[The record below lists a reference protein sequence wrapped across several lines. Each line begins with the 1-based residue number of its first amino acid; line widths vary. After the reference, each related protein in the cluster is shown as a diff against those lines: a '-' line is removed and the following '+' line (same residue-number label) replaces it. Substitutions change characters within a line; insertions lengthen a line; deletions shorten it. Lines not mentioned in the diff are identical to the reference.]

1 MSSRGK
7 LNLVSVG
14 PGAAELI
21 PPLAQ
26 SALCASEVIVGYELY
41 LTWIKPW
48 IDGKAVYA
56 FALTQER
63 ERASVAIRHA
73 RNGHAVSLVSS
84 GDVGVYGMA
93 AVVLEEM
100 AEDDT
105 FELSV
110 VPGISAATSCAS
122 LLGSP
127 LSHDFATLSLSDLL
141 CPWDRIEY
149 RARQLAQADLVVAL
163 YNVQSKTRQEGVY
176 RILRLFLE
184 EKGATTWC
192 GVVRNAYRPG
202 QEAYI
207 CTLGELLEH
216 RFDMLTTIIV
226 GNRFTQRKG
235 DFIFTP
241 RDSVTRALP
250 PSGEP
255 DERGGHES
263 HQPVWVFSGTS
274 DGNALAAKLS
284 ETGYYIIVSAA
295 TEYGR
300 EIACE
305 NLPGITIRSGRMGVE
320 ARRRQ
325 LVNSGARAI
334 VDATHPFATTISYQL
349 MQLAEKIGIPYVRYE
364 RPLARSS
371 NAAVFCKTM
380 EDAAAESVAKGGRVF
395 LASGAK
401 DLPVFL
407 KHEKASRCEW
417 FVRLTPEPDSL
428 QRALDLGVPRA
439 NICAMQ
445 GPFSQEFDEV
455 LWKSWR
461 IDCVVTKES
470 GEAGGFLAKAEAA
483 YSLGIRLI
491 VVERPQ
497 VDYPFVA
504 YDFDAVVDRL
514 KRLLCSGSSRARA
527 RSSGSPLRNVEHED
541 EHEHEHEDEHD

>member
-1 MSSRGK
+1 MSPTGK

-48 IDGKAVYA
+48 IDGKAVHA

-63 ERASVAIRHA
+63 ERAQFAIKHA
-73 RNGHAVSLVSS
+73 RNGRAVCLVSS

-93 AVVLEEM
+93 AVVLDQM
-100 AEDDT
+100 AEDDS

-110 VPGISAATSCAS
+110 IPGISAATSCAS

-141 CPWDRIEY
+141 CPWDRIEH
-149 RARQLAQADLVVAL
+149 RARRLAQADLVVAL

-207 CTLGELLEH
+207 CTLAELLEH
-216 RFDMLTTIIV
+216 RFDMLTTIII

-235 DFIFTP
+235 NFIFTVTGASRS
-241 RDSVTRALP
+241 RDESGNRAGK
-250 PSGEP
+250 PS
-255 DERGGHES
+255 HEA
-263 HQPVWVFSGTS
+263 VWVFSGTS
-274 DGNALAAKLS
+274 DGNALAAMLS
-284 ETGYYIIVSAA
+284 ATGYHLVVSTA

-300 EIACE
+300 EIVCE
-305 NLPGITIRSGRMGVE
+305 NLPGITIRSGKMGVD
-320 ARRRQ
+320 ARRRE
-325 LVNSGARAI
+325 LVNSGALAI
-334 VDATHPFATTISYQL
+334 VDATHPFAATISHQL
-349 MQLAEKIGIPYVRYE
+349 MQLAEEIRIPYVRYE

-371 NAAVFCKTM
+371 HPAVYCKTM
-380 EDAAAESVAKGGRVF
+380 NEAAAESVAKGGRIF

-401 DLPVFL
+401 DLPIFL
-407 KHEKASRCEW
+407 RHEGASRCEW
-417 FVRLTPEPDSL
+417 YVRLTPEPDSL
-428 QRALDLGVPRA
+428 QRALELGVPRA

-445 GPFSQEFDEV
+445 GPFSKEFDEL

-470 GEAGGFLAKAEAA
+470 RMKRSAMCF
-483 YSLGIRLI
+483 IR
-491 VVERPQ
+491 
-497 VDYPFVA
+497 
-504 YDFDAVVDRL
+504 
-514 KRLLCSGSSRARA
+514 ST
-527 RSSGSPLRNVEHED
+527 SP
-541 EHEHEHEDEHD
+541 

>member
-1 MSSRGK
+1 MSTSGK

-14 PGAAELI
+14 PGTAELI

-26 SALCASEVIVGYELY
+26 SALCAGEMIVGYELY

-56 FALTQER
+56 FPLTQER
-63 ERASVAIRHA
+63 ERALFAIQHA
-73 RNGHAVSLVSS
+73 RNGHTVCLVSS

-93 AVVLEEM
+93 AVVLEQM

-110 VPGISAATSCAS
+110 IPGISAATSCAS

-141 CPWDRIEY
+141 CPWGQIEH
-149 RARQLAQADLVVAL
+149 RACQLAQADLVVAL
-163 YNVQSKTRQEGVY
+163 YNVQSKTRKEGVY
-176 RILRLFLE
+176 RILRIFLE

-207 CTLGELLEH
+207 CTLVELLEH

-235 DFIFTP
+235 NFIFTP
-241 RDSVTRALP
+241 RLYVTQASRP
-250 PSGEP
+250 CKDP
-255 DERGGHES
+255 DERAGRPSHELTS
-263 HQPVWVFSGTS
+263 ARDSSRQPVWVFSGTS
-274 DGNALAAKLS
+274 DGNALASKLS
-284 ETGYYIIVSAA
+284 ATGYHVIVSTA

-300 EIACE
+300 EIVCE
-305 NLPGITIRSGRMGVE
+305 NLPGITIRSGRMGVD
-320 ARRRQ
+320 ARRRE

-334 VDATHPFATTISYQL
+334 VDATHPFATTISHQL
-349 MQLAEKIGIPYVRYE
+349 MQLAEMISIPYLRYE
-364 RPLARSS
+364 RPPARSS
-371 NAAVFCKTM
+371 SPAVFCKTM
-380 EDAAAESVAKGGRVF
+380 QEAAAESVAKGGRVF
-395 LASGAK
+395 LASGAR
-401 DLPVFL
+401 DLPIFL
-407 KHEKASRCEW
+407 KHEEASRCEW
-417 FVRLTPEPDSL
+417 YVRLTPEPDSL

-445 GPFSQEFDEV
+445 GPFSKEFDEL

-470 GEAGGFLAKAEAA
+470 GEVGGFLAKAEAA
-483 YSLGIRLI
+483 SSLGIRLI

-497 VDYPFVA
+497 VDYPIVA
-504 YDFDAVVDRL
+504 YDFDSVVGQL
-514 KRLLCSGSSRARA
+514 KQLV
-527 RSSGSPLRNVEHED
+527 SSGGDGKGGVPT
-541 EHEHEHEDEHD
+541 